1 VFVVATDKR
10 ERRDG
15 DEHSVR
21 PNHRYDHELYGV
33 DLHADARGPDVH
45 VNPAESELLIER
57 FVLVLGYE
65 HVGDVPLRHRR

>member
-1 VFVVATDKR
+1 
-10 ERRDG
+10 
-15 DEHSVR
+15 
-21 PNHRYDHELYGV
+21 LYGV